1 MPKFPNLLTALQDG
15 LQTGFELGCPFLRCS
30 TRCGERRWTSLLK
43 LLENWN
49 FFFPLLLF
57 QRRKGKK
64 NKDKKL
70 NSNMG
75 WVAPGCAG
83 LKSPVQKLLGSAFKH
98 LSHPILRLLSS
109 MCCLGQ
115 SLGKRVLGMTYRY
128 TGFLWV
134 WIRILK
140 SPYGLE
146 MSLGAGD
153 VLE

>member
-1 MPKFPNLLTALQDG
+1 
-15 LQTGFELGCPFLRCS
+15 
-30 TRCGERRWTSLLK
+30 
-43 LLENWN
+43 
-49 FFFPLLLF
+49 
-57 QRRKGKK
+57 
-64 NKDKKL
+64 
-70 NSNMG
+70 MG